1 MGTIF
6 YPSKDSVLQDYPR
19 LAYEEAH
26 AGTSGDSRAVLA
38 HGVLERLAARVGIP
52 SGCRLHILIGQRLG
66 NASCDWAVSG
76 PRADV
81 VEGLKN
87 MFGNCIGESAMLDYD
102 EKMKRPG
109 GYAIT
114 DSDGHPIPELTTTG
128 GRIVVGGCAFHDRL
142 KLLVGVPDWCARVF
156 QRDQEPEHSREA
168 GDVQR
173 PRGLCCDR
181 ESLDSAEQE
190 RPRRGN
196 VQGMQVR

>member
-1 MGTIF
+1 MF
-6 YPSKDSVLQDYPR
+6 YTCVLPVRQPR
-19 LAYEEAH
+19 GQQEAH

-38 HGVLERLAARVGIP
+38 HGVIERLAAQAGIP

-142 KLLVGVPDWCARVF
+142 KLLVGVPD
-156 QRDQEPEHSREA
+156 
-168 GDVQR
+168 
-173 PRGLCCDR
+173 
-181 ESLDSAEQE
+181 
-190 RPRRGN
+190 
-196 VQGMQVR
+196 